1 MASSLFPLIIGIF
14 RWKKVDAMLRYF
26 IFFLLITVIQIGI
39 EYTLGR
45 MKIPTHVLTDFYT
58 AFEATFL
65 LLLFRLF
72 VRSNLKKIIFLIFI
86 ALDLA
91 VFIFSYIHQN
101 NEPQFNTLLLLLTR
115 VVLIFGAMSVIH
127 SIVTEKVNTVYPI
140 YKYSIFW
147 IAAGV
152 LIYCTGSVLVLSLGN
167 EIMKLGIDYF
177 FAIWKINW
185 SFFIIAN
192 ILFSFSFFVSTQ

>member
-1 MASSLFPLIIGIF
+1 MASSIVPLIIGIF
-14 RWKKVDAMLRYF
+14 RWKKVDATLRYF

-39 EYTLGR
+39 EYALGR
-45 MKIPTHVLTDFYT
+45 MKTPTHMLTDFYT
-58 AFEATFL
+58 AFEATFI

-72 VRSNLKKIIFLIFI
+72 VRSNFKKIIFLLFI
-86 ALDLA
+86 VIDLV
-91 VFIFSYIHQN
+91 VFIFSYLHQN
-101 NEPQFNTLLLLLTR
+101 NEPQFNSLLQLLTR
-115 VVLIFGAMSVIH
+115 IVLVFGAMLVIH
-127 SIVTEKVNTVYPI
+127 SIVTEKVNAVYPI

-192 ILFSFSFFVSTQ
+192 IFFSFSFFVSAE